1 MTSHDGQEGA
11 ATATRRERVTAII
24 DAAGRVAHD
33 LNNQITV
40 LLGALD
46 MALLETGP
54 GGRATLTQA
63 RRAAE
68 RIIKLVHALQRL
80 GAERQPAT
88 RPVDL
93 VAEVRRAADRLSR
106 WRGPDVEVSV
116 LAASP
121 TLPVITDPDLLENAL
136 VNVLVNA
143 GRAVVSKGRID
154 ISIESD
160 ADRWHITV
168 ADDGP
173 GIDPA
178 LLERVFDP
186 LVTTRRLPGAGLGLS
201 NALLALAALD
211 GDIALAAREGRGTS
225 VTLSAPYL
233 AAGAII
239 PTRAPAVL
247 VRGKGRILVVDDS
260 PVALMEAHAIL
271 AGAGYEV
278 MLARGHGRALDRLA
292 EGFRPDLILA
302 ESVLYEGG
310 APELLDWLQQREQSV
325 PMLASVFE
333 GESSPAEA
341 DRYAAVVTKPFDAH
355 SLTATAN
362 ETLAR

>member
-1 MTSHDGQEGA
+1 MTHHDGQEGA
-11 ATATRRERVTAII
+11 AAAARRERVTAIVA
-24 DAAGRVAHD
+24 AAGRIAHD
-33 LNNQITV
+33 LNNQLTV

-46 MALLETGP
+46 MALLEGGP
-54 GGRATLTQA
+54 GSRTTLTQA

-68 RIIKLVHALQRL
+68 RIIKLVNALQRL
-80 GAERQPAT
+80 SADRTPAP

-93 VAEVRRAADRLSR
+93 VAEVQRAADRISR
-106 WRGPDVEVSV
+106 WRGEGVKVTVS
-116 LAASP
+116 AAAQA
-121 TLPVITDPDLLENAL
+121 LPVITDPDLLEDAL
-136 VNVLVNA
+136 VNVLANA
-143 GRAVVSKGRID
+143 GRAVVRKGSID
-154 ISIESD
+154 IVIESD
-160 ADRWHITV
+160 EDRWHITIS
-168 ADDGP
+168 DDGP

-178 LLERVFDP
+178 LVDRVFDP
-186 LVTTRRLPGAGLGLS
+186 LATTRRLPGAGLGLS
-201 NALLALAALD
+201 HALLSLAALE
-211 GDIALAAREGRGTS
+211 GDVVVAAREGRGTV

-233 AAGAII
+233 AAGAVV

-247 VRGKGRILVVDDS
+247 VRGTGRVLVVDDS

-292 EGFRPDLILA
+292 EGFRPDLVIA
-302 ESVLYEGG
+302 ESVLFEGG
-310 APELLDWLQQREQSV
+310 APELLDWLEQREQSV

-355 SLTATAN
+355 SLTATAA
-362 ETLAR
+362 ETLTR